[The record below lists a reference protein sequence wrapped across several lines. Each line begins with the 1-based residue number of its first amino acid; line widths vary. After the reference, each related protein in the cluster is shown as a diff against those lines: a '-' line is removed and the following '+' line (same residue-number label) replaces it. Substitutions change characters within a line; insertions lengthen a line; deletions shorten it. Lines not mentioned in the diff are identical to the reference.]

1 MRNTHFSK
9 ILPLVALGFGLSACG
24 EITTRLATLDLDL
37 RNTVGG
43 LDTSNAAR
51 QATLDRPRPD
61 QRGVISY
68 PSYQVAVAK
77 RGDTVETVAT
87 RVGGNVGDIAR
98 FNGLKPDDV
107 LNNGEVLALPK
118 GVPVPVAAQPSA
130 PRNITQIATSAIDNA
145 PRATGGI
152 AQAAP
157 SKRIDGPE
165 PVRHQVARGETAYS
179 IARLYDVSVRS
190 LADWNGLG
198 PDLDVR
204 ENQYLLVPVVDKTVT
219 ATPVAATATAPG
231 AGTATPTPPS
241 ASKPLPAP
249 VKPVKTPAPPAE
261 LSAKPTQVAAPAAA
275 APSTSA
281 SKFQAPVAGKVLRPY
296 KKRRNEGIDIA
307 AAAGT
312 PVQAAAD
319 GTVAAIT
326 RDTDQVPILVLR
338 HSGNVLTVYANI
350 KDITVKKGDTIKR
363 GQTLAKVGTGSPSF
377 LHFEV
382 REGFDS
388 VNPAK
393 YLK

>member
-1 MRNTHFSK
+1 MRKTHLSK

-24 EITTRLATLDLDL
+24 EISTRLATLDLDL

-68 PSYQVAVAK
+68 PSYQVAVAR

-98 FNGLKPDDV
+98 FNGLRPDDV
-107 LNNGEVLALPK
+107 LNNGEVVALPK
-118 GVPVPVAAQPSA
+118 NVPVPVAAQSSA
-130 PRNITQIATSAIDNA
+130 PRDITQIATSAIDNA
-145 PRATGGI
+145 PRAEGI

-165 PVRHQVARGETAYS
+165 PIRHQVERGETAYS

-204 ENQYLLVPVVDKTVT
+204 ENQYLLVPVVDKSVT
-219 ATPVAATATAPG
+219 ATPVAAAATAPG
-231 AGTATPTPPS
+231 TGTVTPTPPS
-241 ASKPLPAP
+241 ASKPLPEP
-249 VKPVKTPAPPAE
+249 VKAVQKPSPPPE
-261 LSAKPTQVAAPAAA
+261 LSAKPTEVAAPAAA
-275 APSTSA
+275 APASTA
-281 SKFQAPVAGKVLRPY
+281 GNFVAPVAGKVLRPY

-307 AAAGT
+307 ADAGT
-312 PVQAAAD
+312 PVKAAAA

-350 KDITVKKGDTIKR
+350 TDIAVEKGDSIAQ
-363 GQTLAKVGTGSPSF
+363 GQTVAKVGAGSPSF

-388 VNPAK
+388 VNPTK